1 MAEKMVTIYI
11 DEYPRRCEESKIPL
25 VLENIERLKQ
35 EYLKKGIPKEMLDKM
50 YTVRI
55 VKDED

>member
-1 MAEKMVTIYI
+1 MKEKWVTIYI
-11 DEYPRRCEESKIPL
+11 DNYPRSCPESKVPQ
-25 VLENIERLKQ
+25 VLENIERLKERYLQKGVSQ
-35 EYLKKGIPKEMLDKM
+35 ELLNKM

>member
-11 DEYPRRCEESKIPL
+11 NEYPRRCEESKVPQ

-35 EYLKKGIPKEMLDKM
+35 EYLKKGIPKDLVDELHA
-50 YTVRI
+50 VRI